1 MIIKNTEKS
10 KAAVELILGLS
21 TLIWLADA
29 DKSCDIRHKFV
40 PEKGNLIQIFYQ
52 AALFQCNRNKIQGN
66 KHLGIKAH
74 LLLCRV

>member
-40 PEKGNLIQIFYQ
+40 PEKGNLIRVFHQT
-52 AALFQCNRNKIQGN
+52 ALVQ
-66 KHLGIKAH
+66 
-74 LLLCRV
+74 

>member
-40 PEKGNLIQIFYQ
+40 PEKGNLIQIFHQ
-52 AALFQCNRNKIQGN
+52 VALIITNLIEIRFNEINI
-66 KHLGIKAH
+66 
-74 LLLCRV
+74 